1 LANKTKQLCRLKAA
15 MMALI
20 LSTLALYLVGCANW
34 QVPPR
39 FDVSELQSRAVT
51 AETKGVRLSA
61 AVLSREDS
69 IGMFGADLNKEGIQ
83 PVWIDIENST
93 DQTLWLLRT
102 GTDPDIFS
110 PLEVAWSFHGTF
122 SGETNARIDRY
133 FNSMSFQNPIA
144 PHSKQSGVLFT
155 NPHREIRLLNID
167 LLGQGRLYPFT
178 LFPEIPDD
186 TEHKY
191 SNNLFDR
198 LANKEVINY
207 EEPGV
212 LRSALEQS
220 PCCATNVDGM
230 KQGQPLNVVAVGN
243 IQDISAAMVRRG
255 FRVKILAPDNSQ
267 YVYDRP
273 PDVVLRKSGQG
284 GVPEN
289 WVRAWLAP
297 FRYQGK
303 AVFLVQAGR
312 PVGGRFREDEASV
325 LNLHPDVDEIRDMLI
340 GDMMYSGGLGEL
352 GFVTGVGE
360 AGRDKPRKSFDG
372 TSYYTDGIRAVMIF
386 VTRPRS
392 ISEVHMLD
400 WYPAIKLRE
409 AEAVKEARQRE

>member
-1 LANKTKQLCRLKAA
+1 
-15 MMALI
+15 M
-20 LSTLALYLVGCANW
+20 
-34 QVPPR
+34 
-39 FDVSELQSRAVT
+39 
-51 AETKGVRLSA
+51 
-61 AVLSREDS
+61 
-69 IGMFGADLNKEGIQ
+69 
-83 PVWIDIENST
+83 
-93 DQTLWLLRT
+93 
-102 GTDPDIFS
+102 
-110 PLEVAWSFHGTF
+110 
-122 SGETNARIDRY
+122 
-133 FNSMSFQNPIA
+133 
-144 PHSKQSGVLFT
+144 
-155 NPHREIRLLNID
+155 
-167 LLGQGRLYPFT
+167 
-178 LFPEIPDD
+178 
-186 TEHKY
+186 
-191 SNNLFDR
+191 
-198 LANKEVINY
+198 
-207 EEPGV
+207 
-212 LRSALEQS
+212 
-220 PCCATNVDGM
+220 
-230 KQGQPLNVVAVGN
+230 
-243 IQDISAAMVRRG
+243 
-255 FRVKILAPDNSQ
+255 
-267 YVYDRP
+267 
-273 PDVVLRKSGQG
+273 VLRKSGQG

-360 AGRDKPRKSFDG
+360 ADRDKPRKSFDG